1 MKGAARTFFILALCY
16 AVAGMVL
23 GIYMAA
29 SHDHGEMPTHAHIM
43 VAGWLMSSVFAFF
56 YHLFPAVAQ
65 KTLAVVHFWLT
76 AISGIG
82 LMIGLFLLL
91 GGNPAIEPVLG
102 IASIGFYCGM
112 LLFAFIA
119 LPAVWKKA

>member
-56 YHLFPAVAQ
+56 YHLFPAIGA
-65 KTLAVVHFWLT
+65 KPMARAHFWVQ
-76 AISGIG
+76 AVSGIV
-82 LMIGLFLLL
+82 LVVSLFFLLK
-91 GGNPAIEPVLG
+91 GNEALEPVTAL
-102 IASIGFYCGM
+102 ASIGFLIGTLM
-112 LLFAFIA
+112 FIWN
-119 LPAVWKKA
+119 AVPVLKAA